1 MKNLPVSRMLVAL
14 FAVVALAGC
23 AHSQMPP
30 TTHSVALTWGAP
42 TSPACNAAAPC
53 TYVLSRISVTG
64 SGPCPTANV
73 TTPNYSP
80 LNSASPVSSL
90 DYTDT
95 AAAGITSCYIA
106 QTLQG
111 GAVSQPSNAAGPFV
125 VAPTPGAPSTPN
137 GTVADLVQ
145 PPLPTP
151 TQGPDA
157 PKTVAKLEG
166 HIR

>member
-14 FAVVALAGC
+14 FAVAALAGC

-30 TTHSVALTWGAP
+30 TTHSVALTWTAP

-53 TYVLSRISVTG
+53 TYVLSRISV
-64 SGPCPTANV
+64 SGTTCPAVNV

-80 LNSASPVSSL
+80 LNSANPVSSL
-90 DYTDT
+90 SYTDT
-95 AAAGITSCYIA
+95 AAAGLTVCFVA

-125 VAPTPGAPSTPN
+125 VLPTPGAPSTPN

-145 PPLPTP
+145 PPLPMP
-151 TQGPDA
+151 TEGQDA